1 MAEVFATF
9 AGVASLI
16 DVALRACNVLY
27 DSCRYLRDAPQLS
40 QRLRRTIQSVE
51 SVLRSVNESGA
62 TYRQQQ
68 TSAGLPDFLPSA
80 VNDEIKSIKA
90 ELDALSTLLPSSSS
104 SGQLRSK
111 SKFVLDRKKVTEVT
125 QALDSHQITLIL
137 SLQTFAQRN
146 GIELQNDLVR
156 RLEHIHRQGEDSAK
170 NLRENTQT
178 LRDELVSGNASLH
191 ADINTLHDDVNTL
204 TQTSQASLP
213 AQESI
218 KSNLAALHDTMSTGQ
233 DTVIQ
238 GLNTVSQ
245 MLQSNTILTASTERL
260 PRLVRAELRR
270 VIIPDV
276 QQCFNTYKGSHD
288 SQLAEIL
295 KKIDEM
301 ANQLAS
307 IAGGN
312 QQHDVEPCHGS
323 LPETTIAPT
332 HMPQDSIDLATPLS
346 PATAVLGRSNSNYQN
361 RPRSLHHQK
370 WSCSWTFHW
379 RIGKLRVTISTTVTK
394 RRESPDYRVGGFVS
408 PPKSYQVTVQ
418 FTPVQSLIQLRGL
431 ELSIAN
437 RQDQRG
443 YYQICPL
450 LSTFAVVPDDAE
462 VFRYVR
468 ENNIDGIQD
477 LFQRRLAAPSDR
489 DEYGRTLLM
498 CAALHGHVDLC
509 RLLLD
514 EGSDHLARTVLDTLE
529 DAVPAIVTWI
539 HDIVTLASPLPLGCM
554 RSTLQILLSLGADI
568 NARWLG
574 CPPVIYLFSKHKRI
588 DTDDEESNT
597 TIVTEFLI
605 ALLEKGAD
613 PLALLDNGAS
623 IFDAA
628 EGSGL
633 TSELALA
640 LQKTGY
646 DLDEVRQ
653 KIHLAQWSFRN
664 PGHSLAE
671 STAIDRSQSTAG
683 VVSRRAVAGDR
694 LEE

>member
-370 WSCSWTFHW
+370 WSCSWIFDW
-379 RIGKLRVTISTTVTK
+379 RIATLRVIVSTTVTK

-408 PPKSYQVTVQ
+408 PQKSYQVTVQ
-418 FTPVQSLIQLRGL
+418 FIPAQSLIQLRGL
-431 ELSIAN
+431 ELSVGN

-443 YYQICPL
+443 YYQICKF
-450 LSTFAVVPDDAE
+450 LSTFAVVPSDAE
-462 VFRYVR
+462 VFRFVGR
-468 ENNIDGIQD
+468 NNIDGIQD
-477 LFQRRLAAPSDR
+477 LFQRRLAAPSDQ
-489 DEYGRTLLM
+489 
-498 CAALHGHVDLC
+498 
-509 RLLLD
+509 
-514 EGSDHLARTVLDTLE
+514 
-529 DAVPAIVTWI
+529 
-539 HDIVTLASPLPLGCM
+539 
-554 RSTLQILLSLGADI
+554 TLQQVDSDTPEVTPASQEFFIVNIVALG
-568 NARWLG
+568 LETK
-574 CPPVIYLFSKHKRI
+574 L
-588 DTDDEESNT
+588 EERHMT
-597 TIVTEFLI
+597 
-605 ALLEKGAD
+605 LLEKGAD
-613 PLALLDNGAS
+613 PLALHD
-623 IFDAA
+623 
-628 EGSGL
+628 SGL
-633 TSELALA
+633 SVFNMAEDYGWTSELALA
-640 LQKTGY
+640 LQETGY
-646 DLDEVRQ
+646 DLDEVRD
-653 KIHLAQWSFRN
+653 KTLLAQWIFLH
-664 PGHSLAE
+664 PGFSVAK
-671 STAIDRSQSTAG
+671 STAVDCSQSTAG
-683 VVSRRAVAGDR
+683 VVSRRAIAGDR
-694 LEE
+694 LED